1 MGRYIHSIA
10 NAPDL
15 QQASTPSLIHPLPRL
30 TASHEL
36 LSFFVGNL
44 AAFRAMTCGVPMIRL
59 VANLLLEAGPACLIR
74 GLDAVEP
81 ILIAAGSISEP

>member
-1 MGRYIHSIA
+1 M
-10 NAPDL
+10 
-15 QQASTPSLIHPLPRL
+15 
-30 TASHEL
+30 
-36 LSFFVGNL
+36 GNL
-44 AAFRAMTCGVPMIRL
+44 AAFRAMTCGVPVIRL